1 MSTVEEIEI
10 AIENLKEDE
19 FLRLAKWL
27 DAKVADA
34 WERRMNQ
41 DSEAGKLDFL
51 FNEAESERTSGDL
64 ILGRPRNEIDGN
76 PKVLEVFQ

>member
-19 FLRLAKWL
+19 FLRLAKCL

-34 WERRMNQ
+34 WERRMSK

-51 FNEAESERTSGDL
+51 FNEVESERTSGRL
-64 ILGRPRNEIDGN
+64 NLWPAT
-76 PKVLEVFQ
+76 K